1 MKLDNI
7 LQQLDTILESE
18 QLNDIQET
26 VFCLSWQ
33 GKPYEQIANKTG
45 YDRDYIKD
53 VGCRLWKQLSQKFGT
68 KVTKRNLHTAFRQY
82 VQQESN
88 NNNCNFSPQLSETI
102 TDWGNIIDVSF
113 FVGRETEIKTLE
125 NWILLDN
132 SPLISILG
140 MGGIG
145 KSATAIKVAQKLQ
158 REFQYI
164 FCRSLKHTKGLKELL
179 TAIIDFISQQKKIN
193 YPESIDELIRLTI
206 NYLTTNR
213 CLLILENI
221 ESIVC
226 SESRAGKYKYD
237 CELYQQFFTAI
248 IQHKHQS
255 CIIIT
260 SREKIADLEL
270 KEGKS
275 SLVKSLQLKG
285 LSPTAAS
292 LILQNQGITKFPPCL
307 IEKYSGNPL
316 ALKLVATTIKSV
328 FRGNVKQFLAQETTI
343 YGKLWDL
350 LSEQFNRLTQ
360 LEQTVMYWLAINRE
374 VTNLSELQAD
384 IFPTVAPRE
393 IISSIES
400 LNRRSLIEVTNTG
413 FTQPVI
419 LMDYMTELILDNAV
433 KEIITG
439 NIDWLKSFSLLKT
452 EAKDCVKEAQTKLI
466 MQPLVERLG
475 ATQGEHQIIVSQI
488 NRLMEHLRVKS
499 TTQIGYAKD
508 NYLNLLSYLRVSI
521 K

>member
-1 MKLDNI
+1 MKLENI

-33 GKPYEQIANKTG
+33 GKSYEQIANKTK

-53 VGCRLWKQLSQKFGT
+53 VGCRLWKQLSAKFGT
-68 KVTKRNLHTAFRQY
+68 KVTKRNLHTVFRQY
-82 VQQESN
+82 VQQETDIN
-88 NNNCNFSPQLSETI
+88 NYNFSSELSETI
-102 TDWGNIIDVSF
+102 TDWGNVIDVSF

-125 NWILLDN
+125 DWILVDN
-132 SPLISILG
+132 SPLISIVG

-145 KSATAIKVAQKLQ
+145 KSATAIKLAQKLQ

-164 FCRSLKHTKGLKELL
+164 FCRSLKHTRGLKELL
-179 TAIIDFISQQKKIN
+179 TAIIDFIYPKHKLN
-193 YPESIDELIRLTI
+193 YPQSIDELIKLTLNYLTI
-206 NYLTTNR
+206 NR
-213 CLLILENI
+213 CLVILDDA
-221 ESIVC
+221 ESILC
-226 SESRAGKYKYD
+226 SESRAGKYKSD
-237 CELYQQFFTAI
+237 CELYKQFFTAI
-248 IQHKHQS
+248 IQHNHQS
-255 CIIIT
+255 CVIIT

-292 LILQNQGITKFPPCL
+292 LILHDQGIAECPSCL

-316 ALKLVATTIKSV
+316 ALKLAATTIKSI
-328 FRGNVKQFLAQETTI
+328 FRGNVKQFLTPETTI
-343 YGKLWDL
+343 YGEIWDL
-350 LSEQFNRLTQ
+350 LSQQFNRLTK
-360 LEQTVMYWLAINRE
+360 LEQTVMYWLAINRG
-374 VTNLSELQAD
+374 VTNLLNLQAD

-413 FTQPVI
+413 FTQPAI
-419 LMDYMTELILDNAV
+419 IMDYMTELILENAV
-433 KEIITG
+433 REIITG
-439 NIDWLKSFSLLKT
+439 KMDWLKSFCLLKT
-452 EAKDCVKEAQTKLI
+452 EAVKEAQTQLI
-466 MQPLVERLG
+466 IQPLLERLG
-475 ATQGEHQIIVSQI
+475 ATLKEHDIIISQL
-488 NRLMEHLRVKS
+488 NRLMEHLRAKPTIQV
-499 TTQIGYAKD
+499 GYAKD
-508 NYLNLLSYLRVSI
+508 NYLNLLSYLHVSI